1 MIGNDMSIRD
11 TLLWTVL
18 LVCQSLS
25 PWLEVFDAIEATM
38 IEYPVTAIRVFV
50 FVVKSSKVWA
60 S

>member
-11 TLLWTVL
+11 TLLWMVL
-18 LVCQSLS
+18 RVCQILS

-38 IEYPVTAIRVFV
+38 IECPVTAIRVFV
-50 FVVKSSKVWA
+50 SVVKFSKMWA